1 MKTLALVLVAVGA
14 LVLAGQ
20 LARWRT
26 RPRWQVAASLVAL
39 PVALL
44 VAILWARSGVDPVSD
59 GSLVIAVLVG
69 AAIGAAFRPRVT
81 GRPTARSSG
90 PGT

>member
-1 MKTLALVLVAVGA
+1 MKALAFVLVAVAALVLVG
-14 LVLAGQ
+14 L

-26 RPRWQVAASLVAL
+26 RPWWHVAASLV
-39 PVALL
+39 VLL
-44 VAILWARSGVDPVSD
+44 VAILWARSLGDPVSD

-69 AAIGAAFRPRVT
+69 AGIGAAFRPKVT
-81 GRPTARSSG
+81 GRSTARSTG

>member
-1 MKTLALVLVAVGA
+1 MRAPGVVGGSGPALFRAGRVARVSRMR
-14 LVLAGQ
+14 LM
-20 LARWRT
+20 R
-26 RPRWQVAASLVAL
+26 VAASLVAL

-69 AAIGAAFRPRVT
+69 AAIGAAFRPKVT